1 MSESYKKLNLLEEN
15 QMKKSKL
22 VGTIGAIV
30 IGIGAAIG
38 IGALVKK
45 GKNEDCEE
53 GEYVYDETC
62 EEADSEEASEE

>member
-1 MSESYKKLNLLEEN
+1 
-15 QMKKSKL
+15 MKKSKL

-38 IGALVKK
+38 IGALIKK